1 MYCQDFLNKIYN
13 ETAEKSVYAGEWHFH
28 PSKNNNPSDIDLMSL
43 SEISNQNEY
52 LLDEPI
58 MIIFS
63 NEGNLSCTAHP
74 ASRSYYKTEC
84 IIERDI

>member
-1 MYCQDFLNKIYN
+1 
-13 ETAEKSVYAGEWHFH
+13 E
-28 PSKNNNPSDIDLMSL
+28 NNNPSDIDLMSL

-63 NEGNLSCTAHP
+63 NEGKLSCTAHP